1 MIATA
6 IAAVEL
12 VALVAV
18 GVILLGKSWFT
29 HERANAVQQARAGAH
44 AQAAHHPKPAA
55 TKPAA
60 HAKPTPVR
68 PMLVRAKTPIMVLN
82 GNGQS
87 GAAGSEAKI
96 LRVLGYPIAAVG
108 NATRSDYGHDIAMYL
123 PGYAREARRLAHDEQ
138 IPVVA
143 PLDGL
148 QPSQLRGAKIA
159 LIVGS

>member
-1 MIATA
+1 LIATA

-29 HERANAVQQARAGAH
+29 HERANAVQQARATAH
-44 AQAAHHPKPAA
+44 SQAHHPKPPAA
-55 TKPAA
+55 KPKPA
-60 HAKPTPVR
+60 KPAPVR
-68 PMLVRAKTPIMVLN
+68 PMLARAKTPIMVLN

-87 GAAGSEAKI
+87 GAAGAEAKI

-123 PGYAREARRLAHDEQ
+123 PGYAREATRLAYDEQ

-159 LIVGS
+159 LIVGAH

>member
-29 HERANAVQQARAGAH
+29 HERANAVQQARASSH
-44 AQAAHHPKPAA
+44 SQAHPKPAA
-55 TKPAA
+55 TKPPAA
-60 HAKPTPVR
+60 HAKPAPVR
-68 PMLVRAKTPIMVLN
+68 PMLARAKTPIMVLN
-82 GNGQS
+82 GNGQN
-87 GAAGSEAKI
+87 GAAGAEAKI

-123 PGYAREARRLAHDEQ
+123 PGYAREATRLAYDEQ

-159 LIVGS
+159 LIIGS

>member
-12 VALVAV
+12 LALVAV

-29 HERANAVQQARAGAH
+29 HERASAVQHARATTH
-44 AQAAHHPKPAA
+44 SVTHH

-60 HAKPTPVR
+60 AKHTTPKPKPLG
-68 PMLVRAKTPIMVLN
+68 PMLARAKTPIMVLN
-82 GNGQS
+82 GNGQN
-87 GAAGSEAKI
+87 GAAGAEAKT
-96 LRVLGYPIAAVG
+96 LRVFGYPIAAVG

-123 PGYAREARRLAHDEQ
+123 PGYTREAERLAHDAS
-138 IPVVA
+138 ISVVA

-159 LIVGS
+159 LIVGAR

>member
-6 IAAVEL
+6 VAAVEL

-29 HERANAVQQARAGAH
+29 HERANAVQQARASSH
-44 AQAAHHPKPAA
+44 SQAHPKPAA
-55 TKPAA
+55 TKPPAA
-60 HAKPTPVR
+60 
-68 PMLVRAKTPIMVLN
+68 RAKTPIMVLN
-82 GNGQS
+82 GNGQN
-87 GAAGSEAKI
+87 GAAGAEAKI

-123 PGYAREARRLAHDEQ
+123 PGYAREATRLAHDEQ

-159 LIVGS
+159 LIIGS